1 LEAADVLSEKS
12 KTNQGVH
19 ARVQLRFDYYNSFCC
34 LDSFFGTT
42 FFSLIMSLNE
52 YLKDT

>member
-1 LEAADVLSEKS
+1 LEAADILSEKS

-34 LDSFFGTT
+34 WDSFFGTT
-42 FFSLIMSLNE
+42 FQSDHVFE
-52 YLKDT
+52 